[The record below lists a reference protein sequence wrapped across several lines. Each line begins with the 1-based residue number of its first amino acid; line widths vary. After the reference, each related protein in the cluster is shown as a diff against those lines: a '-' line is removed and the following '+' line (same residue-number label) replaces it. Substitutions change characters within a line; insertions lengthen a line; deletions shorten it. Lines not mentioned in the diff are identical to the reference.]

1 MLLRQRLT
9 LLNTLLVGG
18 LLLIFGA
25 AAYQLVTLA
34 LTYQVD
40 RQLAISA
47 EEALSILALDNNGEI
62 YLNGLEDMVREESF
76 YFQLWSRNKQIIYDS
91 PSLSSVQPLD
101 MGGFG
106 LTEPVFKDQELHGG
120 DPVRVLTI
128 PLQVGRKPVGTMMIG
143 ADLSLI
149 TILQNSMISVILWGV
164 LSAVA
169 LVGFGVWFSSN
180 RALSPLE
187 KVSET
192 ALQITHAEDLANR
205 IPYLG
210 PDDEVGRLIS
220 AFNETLER
228 LEKLFKTQRQFI
240 SDVSH
245 ELRTPLTVIKGNLDL
260 LRKMKCIEDEEFDAI
275 NDEVNRL
282 TRMVQDLLL
291 IAQAESGRLPLEEQE
306 VSLDTLLLEVL
317 QQAEILAENRVT
329 LKIKDIDQ
337 VIVSGDNDR
346 LRQVL
351 LNILSNA
358 VKFTP
363 DGGEINVS
371 LRKTATKSVLSIT
384 DTGPGIPEE
393 DLPHIFKRF
402 YRTEKARTR
411 SSDSGFGLGL
421 SIAYWIVRNH
431 EGDILVRTKEGKGTT
446 FTILLPLQQPADVS

>member
-40 RQLAISA
+40 RELAITA
-47 EEALSILALDNNGEI
+47 GEALDILTLDENGAVSTT
-62 YLNGLEDMVREESF
+62 GLENMVREESF
-76 YFQLWSRNKQIIYDS
+76 YFQLWSRNKQIIYGS
-91 PSLSSVQPLD
+91 PTLSSVQPLD

-106 LTEPVFKDQELHGG
+106 LTAPVFKDQELRAG

-143 ADLSLI
+143 TDLSLI
-149 TILQNSMISVILWGV
+149 SILQNSMISVILWGV
-164 LSAVA
+164 LSAVG

-187 KVSET
+187 QVSET
-192 ALQITHAEDLANR
+192 ALQITHAEDLAKR
-205 IPYLG
+205 IPYSG

-260 LRKMKCIEDEEFDAI
+260 LRQMKCIEDEEFDAI

-291 IAQAESGRLPLEEQE
+291 IAQAESGRLPLEKEE
-306 VSLDTLLLEVL
+306 VSLDTLLLEVM
-317 QQAEILAENRVT
+317 QQAKILADNRVN
-329 LKIKDIDQ
+329 LKLKDIDQ
-337 VIVSGDNDR
+337 VIVFGDNDR

-363 DGGEINVS
+363 DGGEINIS
-371 LRKTATKSVLSIT
+371 LRKTVKKSVLSIT
-384 DTGPGIPEE
+384 DSGPGIPEE
-393 DLPHIFKRF
+393 DIPHIFKRF
-402 YRTEKARTR
+402 YRAEKARTR

-446 FTILLPLQQPADVS
+446 FTILLPLLDSVDLS